1 MNEIKPEHPANVGLR
16 QGNDRPTPDAE
27 LAEIPAEMFVERY
40 VQTGFKGTDPH
51 GVERIEHMWVL
62 VTRVE
67 DEETVH
73 GLIENDPV
81 LDGVPRYG
89 AAVDVRLDKINKVTP
104 EFK

>member
-1 MNEIKPEHPANVGLR
+1 
-16 QGNDRPTPDAE
+16 
-27 LAEIPAEMFVERY
+27 
-40 VQTGFKGTDPH
+40 
-51 GVERIEHMWVL
+51 
-62 VTRVE
+62 VE